1 MEGTG
6 KGGDE
11 TPPLHAPN
19 PYFWI
24 RPCRQRQI
32 NTEESFK
39 GINAII
45 DIMKIAAQS
54 IANIDYYECLMFYSS
69 QSVISQRCVP
79 CCAQNS
85 SEFNAY
91 QSVSFDAKNS

>member
-1 MEGTG
+1 M
-6 KGGDE
+6 KGDK
-11 TPPLHAPN
+11 TPPLHAAPN

-24 RPCRQRQI
+24 RPWQRQI

-54 IANIDYYECLMFYSS
+54 IADIDYYECLMFYSS
-69 QSVISQRCVP
+69 HLVVGLS
-79 CCAQNS
+79 
-85 SEFNAY
+85 
-91 QSVSFDAKNS
+91 